1 MDRSIYVSMTGVKH
15 LFDQQAASANNLANA
30 STTGFKAQIDAFH
43 TVGVQG
49 DGSPTRSYVMA
60 SAIGTDVTQGPIETT
75 GRALDV
81 AVDGQGYF
89 AVQAADGSEAY
100 TRAGTF
106 QLNADGTIVTLA
118 GQPVMGD
125 GGPITLPPNT
135 TVQFAKD
142 GTVNAI
148 SADNVTPPVSLGRLK
163 LVSIDPSNL
172 NRGADGLFRQRDGQD
187 ADTNENVRIT
197 PGALEGSN
205 VNLTDS
211 LVNMIEIS
219 RQLEMQMKSLQ
230 TSDTNAQSANE
241 LLRHA

>member
-60 SAIGTDVTQGPIETT
+60 SAIGTDLAPGPIETT
-75 GRALDV
+75 GRSLDV
-81 AVDGQGYF
+81 AIDGQGFF
-89 AVQAADGSEAY
+89 AVQTADGGEAY

-106 QLNADGTIVTLA
+106 QLGPDGTIQTLS
-118 GQPVMGD
+118 GQPVLGD
-125 GGPITLPPNT
+125 GGPITLPPDT

-148 SADNVTPPVSLGRLK
+148 SADSRTPPVSLGRLK
-163 LVSIDPSNL
+163 LVSIDPSNID
-172 NRGADGLFRQRDGQD
+172 RGADGLFRQRDGQD
-187 ADTNENVRIT
+187 ADVDEKVRVT
-197 PGALEGSN
+197 GGALEGSN

-219 RQLEMQMKSLQ
+219 RQLEMQMKSLH

>member
-1 MDRSIYVSMTGVKH
+1 MTGVKH

-60 SAIGTDVTQGPIETT
+60 SAIGTDVSQGPIETT

-106 QLNADGTIVTLA
+106 QLSADGTIVTLA

>member
-43 TVGVQG
+43 TVGVLG

-60 SAIGTDVTQGPIETT
+60 SAIGTDLAPGPIETT
-75 GRALDV
+75 GRSLDV
-81 AVDGQGYF
+81 AIDGQGFF
-89 AVQAADGSEAY
+89 AVQTPDGSEAY

-106 QLNADGTIVTLA
+106 QLGPDGTIQTLS
-118 GQPVMGD
+118 GQPVLGD
-125 GGPITLPPNT
+125 GGPITLPPDT

-148 SADNVTPPVSLGRLK
+148 SADSRTPPVSLGRLK
-163 LVSIDPSNL
+163 LVSIDPSNID
-172 NRGADGLFRQRDGQD
+172 RGADGLFRQRDGQD
-187 ADTNENVRIT
+187 ADVDEKVRVT
-197 PGALEGSN
+197 GGALEGSN

-219 RQLEMQMKSLQ
+219 RQLEMQMKSLH

>member
-60 SAIGTDVTQGPIETT
+60 SAIGTDVSQGPIETT

-106 QLNADGTIVTLA
+106 QLSADGTIVTLA

>member
-60 SAIGTDVTQGPIETT
+60 SAIGTDVSQGPIETT

-148 SADNVTPPVSLGRLK
+148 SADNRTPPVSLGRLK

-187 ADTNENVRIT
+187 ADPNESVRIT

>member
-60 SAIGTDVTQGPIETT
+60 SAIGTDVTPGPIETT
-75 GRALDV
+75 GRSLDV

-89 AVQAADGSEAY
+89 AVQAADGTEAY

-106 QLNADGTIVTLA
+106 QLSADGTIVTLA

-211 LVNMIEIS
+211 LVSMIEIS

>member
-60 SAIGTDVTQGPIETT
+60 SAIGTDLAPGPIETT
-75 GRALDV
+75 GRSLDV
-81 AVDGQGYF
+81 AIDGQGFF
-89 AVQAADGSEAY
+89 AVQTPDGSEAY

-106 QLNADGTIVTLA
+106 QLGPDGTIQTLS
-118 GQPVMGD
+118 GQPVLGD
-125 GGPITLPPNT
+125 GGPITLPPDT

-148 SADNVTPPVSLGRLK
+148 SADSRTPPVSLGRLK
-163 LVSIDPSNL
+163 LVSLDPSNID
-172 NRGADGLFRQRDGQD
+172 RGADGLFRQRDGQD
-187 ADTNENVRIT
+187 ADVDEKVRVT
-197 PGALEGSN
+197 GGALEGSN

-219 RQLEMQMKSLQ
+219 RQLEMQMKSLH

>member
-60 SAIGTDVTQGPIETT
+60 SAIGTDVTPGPIETT
-75 GRALDV
+75 GRSLDV

-106 QLNADGTIVTLA
+106 QLSADGTIVTLA

-172 NRGADGLFRQRDGQD
+172 NRGTDGLFRQRDGQY

>member
-1 MDRSIYVSMTGVKH
+1 MDRMIYVAMTGAKH

-43 TVGVQG
+43 TVGVEG

-60 SAIGTDVTQGPIETT
+60 SVIGTDVSPGPIETT
-75 GRALDV
+75 GRSLDV
-81 AVDGQGYF
+81 AIDGQGYF

-106 QLNADGTIVTLA
+106 QLGADGTIQTLS

-125 GGPITLPPNT
+125 GGPITLPPDT

-148 SADNVTPPVSLGRLK
+148 SADNRTPPVALGRLK
-163 LVSIDPSNL
+163 LVNIDPANL
-172 NRGADGLFRQRDGQD
+172 DRGTDGLFRQRDGQD
-187 ADTNENVRIT
+187 ASVDEKVRVT
-197 PGALEGSN
+197 GGALEGSN

-219 RQLEMQMKSLQ
+219 RQLEMQMKALH
-230 TSDTNAQSANE
+230 TGDTNAQSANE

>member
-60 SAIGTDVTQGPIETT
+60 SAIGTDLAPGPIETT
-75 GRALDV
+75 GRSLDV
-81 AVDGQGYF
+81 AIDGQGFF
-89 AVQAADGSEAY
+89 AVQTPDGSEAY

-106 QLNADGTIVTLA
+106 QLGPDGTIQTLS
-118 GQPVMGD
+118 GQPVLGD
-125 GGPITLPPNT
+125 GGPITLPPDT

-148 SADNVTPPVSLGRLK
+148 SADSRTPPVSLGRLK
-163 LVSIDPSNL
+163 LVSIDPSNID
-172 NRGADGLFRQRDGQD
+172 RGADGLFRQRDGQD
-187 ADTNENVRIT
+187 ADVDEKVRVT
-197 PGALEGSN
+197 EG
-205 VNLTDS
+205 
-211 LVNMIEIS
+211 
-219 RQLEMQMKSLQ
+219 RWKAA
-230 TSDTNAQSANE
+230 TST
-241 LLRHA
+241 

>member
-60 SAIGTDVTQGPIETT
+60 SAIGTDLAPGPIETT
-75 GRALDV
+75 GRSLDV
-81 AVDGQGYF
+81 AIDGQGFF
-89 AVQAADGSEAY
+89 AVQTPDGSEAY

-106 QLNADGTIVTLA
+106 QVGPDGTIQTLS
-118 GQPVMGD
+118 GQPVLGD
-125 GGPITLPPNT
+125 GGPITLPPDT

-148 SADNVTPPVSLGRLK
+148 SADSRTPPVSLGRLK
-163 LVSIDPSNL
+163 LVSIDPSNID
-172 NRGADGLFRQRDGQD
+172 RGADGLFRQRDGQD
-187 ADTNENVRIT
+187 ADVDEKVRVT
-197 PGALEGSN
+197 GGALEGSN

-219 RQLEMQMKSLQ
+219 RQLEMQMKSLH

>member
-60 SAIGTDVTQGPIETT
+60 SAIGTDVTPGPVETT

-89 AVQAADGSEAY
+89 AVQAADGTEAY

-106 QLNADGTIVTLA
+106 QLSADGTIVTLT

-172 NRGADGLFRQRDGQD
+172 SRGTDGLFRQRDGQD
-187 ADTNENVRIT
+187 ADVNENVRIT

>member
-60 SAIGTDVTQGPIETT
+60 SAIGTDVTPGPIETT

-81 AVDGQGYF
+81 AIDGPGYF
-89 AVQAADGSEAY
+89 AVQAADGNEAY

-106 QLNADGTIVTLA
+106 QLSADGTIVTLG

-135 TVQFAKD
+135 TVQLAKD

-172 NRGADGLFRQRDGQD
+172 DRGTDGLFRQRDGQD
-187 ADTNENVRIT
+187 ANVDENVRVT

-230 TSDTNAQSANE
+230 SSDTNAQSANE

>member
-49 DGSPTRSYVMA
+49 DGSPTRSFVMA
-60 SAIGTDVTQGPIETT
+60 SAIGTDLAPGPIETT
-75 GRALDV
+75 GRSLDV
-81 AVDGQGYF
+81 AIDGQGFF
-89 AVQAADGSEAY
+89 AVQTPDGSEAY

-106 QLNADGTIVTLA
+106 QLGPDGTIQTLS
-118 GQPVMGD
+118 GQPVLGD
-125 GGPITLPPNT
+125 GGPITLPPDT

-148 SADNVTPPVSLGRLK
+148 SADSRTPPVSLGRLK
-163 LVSIDPSNL
+163 LVSIDPSNID
-172 NRGADGLFRQRDGQD
+172 RGADGLFRQRDGQD
-187 ADTNENVRIT
+187 ADVDEKVRVT
-197 PGALEGSN
+197 GGALEGSN

-219 RQLEMQMKSLQ
+219 RQLEMQMKSLH

>member
-60 SAIGTDVTQGPIETT
+60 SAIGTDLAPGPIETT
-75 GRALDV
+75 GRSLDV
-81 AVDGQGYF
+81 AIDGQGFF
-89 AVQAADGSEAY
+89 AVQTPDGSEAY

-106 QLNADGTIVTLA
+106 QLGPDGTIQTLS
-118 GQPVMGD
+118 GQPVLGD
-125 GGPITLPPNT
+125 GGPITLPPDT

-148 SADNVTPPVSLGRLK
+148 SADSRTPPVSLGRLK
-163 LVSIDPSNL
+163 LVSIDPSNID
-172 NRGADGLFRQRDGQD
+172 RGADGLFRQRDGQD
-187 ADTNENVRIT
+187 ADVDEKVRVT
-197 PGALEGSN
+197 GGALEGSN

-219 RQLEMQMKSLQ
+219 RQLEMQMKSLH

>member
-1 MDRSIYVSMTGVKH
+1 MDRSIYVSMTGAKH

-43 TVGVQG
+43 AVGVQG

-60 SAIGTDVTQGPIETT
+60 SAIGTDLAPGPIETT
-75 GRALDV
+75 GRSLDV
-81 AVDGQGYF
+81 AIDGQGFF
-89 AVQAADGSEAY
+89 AVQTPDGSEAY

-106 QLNADGTIVTLA
+106 QLSADGTIQTLS
-118 GQPVMGD
+118 GQPVLGD

-148 SADNVTPPVSLGRLK
+148 SADSRTPPVSLGRLK
-163 LVSIDPSNL
+163 LVSIEPSNID
-172 NRGADGLFRQRDGQD
+172 RGTDGLFRQRDGQD
-187 ADTNENVRIT
+187 ANVDEKVRVT
-197 PGALEGSN
+197 GGALEGSN

-219 RQLEMQMKSLQ
+219 RQLEMQMKSLH